1 MPEIFKA
8 VVEVFGH
15 VQTTDVSDSIVPFIA
30 DGLLTHFICYYD
42 KPNKDN
48 ILWLLEHINE
58 QKNWLKSFKLP
69 DDSNK
74 VQATNFSD
82 LHCVPLNALKYYL
95 LRILGSCRK
104 ESRKH
109 FVLPYESEVKLFC
122 SLEYILN
129 AM

>member
-15 VQTTDVSDSIVPFIA
+15 VQQTDASDSIVMFIA

-58 QKNWLKSFKLP
+58 QKNWLKTFKPP
-69 DDSNK
+69 DDSDK
-74 VQATNFSD
+74 VLATDFSD
-82 LHCVPLNALKYYL
+82 LRCFPLNALKYYL

-109 FVLPYESEVKLFC
+109 FVSSFKSEVKLI
-122 SLEYILN
+122 YILSIY
-129 AM
+129 AVS

>member
-1 MPEIFKA
+1 MPEIFKG

-15 VQTTDVSDSIVPFIA
+15 YQQTDASDSIVLFIA

-58 QKNWLKSFKLP
+58 QKNWLKTFKPP
-69 DDSNK
+69 DDSDK
-74 VQATNFSD
+74 VLATDFSD
-82 LHCVPLNALKYYL
+82 LHCFPLNALKYYL

-109 FVLPYESEVKLFC
+109 FVSSFKSEVKL
-122 SLEYILN
+122 LYILSIYVVY
-129 AM
+129 

>member
-15 VQTTDVSDSIVPFIA
+15 VQQTDASDSIVLFIA

-58 QKNWLKSFKLP
+58 QKNWLKTFKPP
-69 DDSNK
+69 DDSDK
-74 VQATNFSD
+74 VLATDFSD
-82 LHCVPLNALKYYL
+82 LRCFPLNALKYYL

-109 FVLPYESEVKLFC
+109 FVSSFKSEVKLI
-122 SLEYILN
+122 YILSIY
-129 AM
+129 AVS

>member
-15 VQTTDVSDSIVPFIA
+15 VQQTDASDSIVLFIA

-58 QKNWLKSFKLP
+58 LKNWLKTFKPP
-69 DDSNK
+69 DDSDK
-74 VQATNFSD
+74 VLATDFSD
-82 LHCVPLNALKYYL
+82 LRCFPLNALKYYL

-109 FVLPYESEVKLFC
+109 FVSSFKSEVKLI
-122 SLEYILN
+122 YILSIY
-129 AM
+129 AVS